1 MVSLK
6 TIKKRLKSGPKSTG
20 CNTITPVN
28 SDQNDIRG
36 TENPACDIWAS
47 ETDFDSV
54 EKIDSTTHRQ
64 LSLPEVKSTTHN
76 ELDIKG
82 NFLQESHQGYTDK
95 NRSARDRLTKRSHVG
110 PMSFHN
116 SKRAFRKMSATSM
129 LATETECVGDNFGML
144 VTNLIRLKIANIK
157 KSPP

>member
-28 SDQNDIRG
+28 SDQNGIRG

-47 ETDFDSV
+47 ESFDSV
-54 EKIDSTTHRQ
+54 EKVESTTHRQ

-76 ELDIKG
+76 ELNIPG
-82 NFLQESHQGYTDK
+82 NFLRPHIGTFLVDPSESDNFRYV
-95 NRSARDRLTKRSHVG
+95 AREPAKRSFSLDG
-110 PMSFHN
+110 CI
-116 SKRAFRKMSATSM
+116 SKESM
-129 LATETECVGDNFGML
+129 PCSLS
-144 VTNLIRLKIANIK
+144 R
-157 KSPP
+157 

>member
-82 NFLQESHQGYTDK
+82 NFVQKRSHQGSMTQ
-95 NRSARDRLTKRSHVG
+95 NRSVPRPSHVE
-110 PMSFHN
+110 PTLFITMLLLQ
-116 SKRAFRKMSATSM
+116 FRKSFPKISATSM
-129 LATETECVGDNFGML
+129 LVTETECVGHNFGMSM
-144 VTNLIRLKIANIK
+144 I
-157 KSPP
+157 

>member
-6 TIKKRLKSGPKSTG
+6 TIKKRLKTGPKSTG

-28 SDQNDIRG
+28 SDQNGIRG

-54 EKIDSTTHRQ
+54 QKIDSTTHRQ

-82 NFLQESHQGYTDK
+82 NFLQERSHQGSTDQY
-95 NRSARDRLTKRSHVG
+95 RSVSRPSH
-110 PMSFHN
+110 
-116 SKRAFRKMSATSM
+116 
-129 LATETECVGDNFGML
+129 ETVLCWTNFGYNNASL
-144 VTNLIRLKIANIK
+144 TIPK
-157 KSPP
+157 KKEI

>member
-6 TIKKRLKSGPKSTG
+6 TIKKRLKTGPKSTG

-28 SDQNDIRG
+28 SDQNGIRG

-54 EKIDSTTHRQ
+54 QKIDSTTHRQ

-76 ELDIKG
+76 EIDIKG
-82 NFLQESHQGYTDK
+82 NFLQERSHQGSTVRGPRTNTD
-95 NRSARDRLTKRSHVG
+95 RSRDRLTKRSYVG
-110 PMSFHN
+110 P
-116 SKRAFRKMSATSM
+116 TSVITM
-129 LATETECVGDNFGML
+129 AGN
-144 VTNLIRLKIANIK
+144 
-157 KSPP
+157 

>member
-1 MVSLK
+1 MISLTLDTRTRIFSKISMVSLK

-28 SDQNDIRG
+28 SDQNGIRG

-54 EKIDSTTHRQ
+54 QKIDSTTHRQ

-82 NFLQESHQGYTDK
+82 NFLQERSHQGSTDL
-95 NRSARDRLTKRSHVG
+95 NRSVPR
-110 PMSFHN
+110 PI
-116 SKRAFRKMSATSM
+116 SAT
-129 LATETECVGDNFGML
+129 
-144 VTNLIRLKIANIK
+144 
-157 KSPP
+157 

>member
-28 SDQNDIRG
+28 SDQNGIRG

-64 LSLPEVKSTTHN
+64 LSLPEVKSTTHI

-82 NFLQESHQGYTDK
+82 NFLQEG
-95 NRSARDRLTKRSHVG
+95 RIRDRRT
-110 PMSFHN
+110 
-116 SKRAFRKMSATSM
+116 
-129 LATETECVGDNFGML
+129 
-144 VTNLIRLKIANIK
+144 
-157 KSPP
+157 